1 MPADKRAPATPKR
14 LNPRITPTTGGVMS
28 FIEIN
33 ITLQTEDPALAIRAS
48 ETLNRATL
56 GLAFE
61 GVRIETSV
69 DRIDLDDYDG
79 DDELA
84 DTKTEDDA

>member
-1 MPADKRAPATPKR
+1 
-14 LNPRITPTTGGVMS
+14 MS
-28 FIEIN
+28 YIEIN

-61 GVRIETSV
+61 GVRIETSI
-69 DRIDLDDYDG
+69 DRIDIDDLDD
-79 DDELA
+79 EVTHA
-84 DTKTEDDA
+84 DTNSEDEP